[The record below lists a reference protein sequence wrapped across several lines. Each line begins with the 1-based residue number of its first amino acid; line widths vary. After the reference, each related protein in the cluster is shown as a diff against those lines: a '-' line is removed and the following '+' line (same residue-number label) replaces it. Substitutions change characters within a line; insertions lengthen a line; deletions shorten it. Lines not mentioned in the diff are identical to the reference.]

1 MKDRPGGFQRGD
13 ARERTRRDLERLQR
27 RERDGGVWKSLALIG
42 SVGWP
47 IVLSAVSGAALGR
60 ALDRHF
66 GLGVR
71 CSLMLLGLG
80 TAFGTWIA
88 FRSLREDSRED
99 SRRNSRRNS
108 RGGSR

>member
-1 MKDRPGGFQRGD
+1 MTERPGRFHRGN
-13 ARERTRRDLERLQR
+13 ARERTRRDLDRWQR
-27 RERDGGVWKSLALIG
+27 REPDAGFWRSLALIG

-66 GLGVR
+66 GMGIR

-88 FRSLREDSRED
+88 FRTLQGDSRGD
-99 SRRNSRRNS
+99 RRGDQR
-108 RGGSR
+108 